1 MKRLFSV
8 ILLLL
13 LIGCNTIENKI
24 GHFFDKKSNENP
36 KLIAL
41 PSKNPLEAKIAVF
54 LPLSGKYQYLGQS
67 ILDSIQLALYELRA
81 DNITY
86 RAIDVGS
93 DSISAQKAMENVNL
107 DDIDIVLG
115 PVFKD
120 QAEHIYKQAKKHNI
134 PMITYSNDLD
144 LMNMQGLYIFDIIPS
159 QQI

>member
-8 ILLLL
+8 ILLSL

-41 PSKNPLEAKIAVF
+41 PSKNPLEVKIAVF

-86 RAIDVGS
+86 TAIDVGS
-93 DSISAQKAMENVNL
+93 DSISTQKAMENVNL
-107 DDIDIVLG
+107 DDIDIILG

-120 QAEHIYKQAKKHNI
+120 QAEHIYKQAKK
-134 PMITYSNDLD
+134 TKD
-144 LMNMQGLYIFDIIPS
+144 
-159 QQI
+159 